1 MVKVLCD
8 KCGAEI
14 TKDPIRLNMT
24 YVDVMTGDIEDPITS
39 KEQRERDYCELC
51 AKAVLNFAEKP
62 EFLRIEYQADVKK
75 KEKEH
80 TIKEPEEDQSKP
92 KKKLDIG
99 KIMALK
105 KAGWSAADIAEEL
118 GTTPQSI
125 YSAVH
130 TYKKKV
136 EAVEKLGKESE

>member
-1 MVKVLCD
+1 MVKVICD
-8 KCGAEI
+8 KCGVEI
-14 TKDPIRLNMT
+14 QQDPIRLNMFG
-24 YVDVMTGDIEDPITS
+24 VDVATGEILEPKTTMQ
-39 KEQRERDYCELC
+39 QRERDYCELC
-51 AKAVLNFAEKP
+51 AKAILNFAEKP
-62 EFLRIEYQADVKK
+62 EGLRFEYQVAVKK

-80 TIKEPEEDQSKP
+80 ALKEPEEDQSKP

-105 KAGWSAADIAEEL
+105 NAGWSAADIAEEL
-118 GTTPQSI
+118 GTTAQSI

-136 EAVEKLGKESE
+136 EAVEKLER

>member
-1 MVKVLCD
+1 MVKVICD

-14 TKDPIRLNMT
+14 KKDPIRLNMT

-39 KEQRERDYCELC
+39 REQRERDYCELC
-51 AKAVLNFAEKP
+51 ARSILDYAEKKAIVVVEHP
-62 EFLRIEYQADVKK
+62 TIKTKK
-75 KEKEH
+75 TEV
-80 TIKEPEEDQSKP
+80 KEPEEDQSKP

-118 GTTPQSI
+118 ETTAQSI

-136 EAVEKLGKESE
+136 EAAKEAGNED

>member
-1 MVKVLCD
+1 MVKVICD
-8 KCGAEI
+8 KCGVEI

-51 AKAVLNFAEKP
+51 AKAVLNYAEKP
-62 EFLRIEYQADVKK
+62 EVLRFEYQADVKK

-80 TIKEPEEDQSKP
+80 ALKEPEEDQSKP

-105 KAGWSAADIAEEL
+105 NAGWSAADIAEEL
-118 GTTPQSI
+118 GTTAQSI

-136 EAVEKLGKESE
+136 EAAKGAGNED

>member
-1 MVKVLCD
+1 MVKVICD

-39 KEQRERDYCELC
+39 KEQWERDYCELC
-51 AKAVLNFAEKP
+51 ARSILNYAEKKVVLIVEHP
-62 EFLRIEYQADVKK
+62 TIKPKK
-75 KEKEH
+75 TEV
-80 TIKEPEEDQSKP
+80 KEPEEDQSKP

-105 KAGWSAADIAEEL
+105 KAGWNAADIADEL
-118 GTTPQSI
+118 GTTAQSI
-125 YSAVH
+125 YSAVY

-136 EAVEKLGKESE
+136 EAVEKLGKERE

>member
-1 MVKVLCD
+1 MVKVICD

-62 EFLRIEYQADVKK
+62 EVLRFEYQAAMKK

-105 KAGWSAADIAEEL
+105 KAGWSAADIADEL

-125 YSAVH
+125 YSAVY

-136 EAVEKLGKESE
+136 ETAKGAGNED

>member
-1 MVKVLCD
+1 MVKVICD

-51 AKAVLNFAEKP
+51 ARYILNYAEKKAIVVVEHP
-62 EFLRIEYQADVKK
+62 TIKPKK
-75 KEKEH
+75 TEV
-80 TIKEPEEDQSKP
+80 KEPEEDQSKP

-105 KAGWSAADIAEEL
+105 KAGWSAEDIAEEL

-125 YSAVH
+125 YSAVY

-136 EAVEKLGKESE
+136 EAVEKLGKERE

>member
-1 MVKVLCD
+1 MVKVICD

-51 AKAVLNFAEKP
+51 ARSILNYAEKKVVLIVEHP
-62 EFLRIEYQADVKK
+62 TIKPKK
-75 KEKEH
+75 TEV
-80 TIKEPEEDQSKP
+80 KEPEEDQSKP

-105 KAGWSAADIAEEL
+105 KAGWNAADIADEL
-118 GTTPQSI
+118 GTTAQSI
-125 YSAVH
+125 YSAVY

-136 EAVEKLGKESE
+136 EAVEKMGKERE

>member
-1 MVKVLCD
+1 MVKVICD

-24 YVDVMTGDIEDPITS
+24 YVDVMTGDIEDPIAS

-51 AKAVLNFAEKP
+51 AKAILNFAEKP
-62 EFLRIEYQADVKK
+62 EVLRFEYQADVKK

-80 TIKEPEEDQSKP
+80 TTKEPEEDQSKP

-105 KAGWSAADIAEEL
+105 NAGWSAADIAEEL

-125 YSAVH
+125 Y
-130 TYKKKV
+130 TYLQ
-136 EAVEKLGKESE
+136 EEGRGSERSRQ

>member
-1 MVKVLCD
+1 MVKVICD

-51 AKAVLNFAEKP
+51 AKAVLNFAEKKA
-62 EFLRIEYQADVKK
+62 IVVV
-75 KEKEH
+75 EH
-80 TIKEPEEDQSKP
+80 PTIKPKKTEVKETEEDQSKP

-118 GTTPQSI
+118 GTTAQSI

-136 EAVEKLGKESE
+136 EAAKGAGNED

>member
-1 MVKVLCD
+1 MVKVICD

-14 TKDPIRLNMT
+14 TKDPIRLNMN
-24 YVDVMTGDIEDPITS
+24 YVDVATGEILEPKTTI
-39 KEQRERDYCELC
+39 QQQERDYCELC
-51 AKAVLNFAEKP
+51 ARSILNYAEQKAVLIVEHRTIKP
-62 EFLRIEYQADVKK
+62 KK
-75 KEKEH
+75 TEV
-80 TIKEPEEDQSKP
+80 KEPEEDQGKP

-118 GTTPQSI
+118 GTTAQSI
-125 YSAVH
+125 YSAVY

-136 EAVEKLGKESE
+136 EAVEKLGKERE

>member
-1 MVKVLCD
+1 MVKVICD

-51 AKAVLNFAEKP
+51 AKAILNFAEKP
-62 EFLRIEYQADVKK
+62 EVLRFEYQAAVKK

-80 TIKEPEEDQSKP
+80 TIKEQEEDQGKP

-105 KAGWSAADIAEEL
+105 KAGWSAADIADEL
-118 GTTPQSI
+118 GTTAQSI

-130 TYKKKV
+130 IYKKKV

>member
-1 MVKVLCD
+1 MVKVICD

-51 AKAVLNFAEKP
+51 AKAILNFAEKP
-62 EFLRIEYQADVKK
+62 EVLRFEVAVKK

-80 TIKEPEEDQSKP
+80 TTKELEEDQSKT

-105 KAGWSAADIAEEL
+105 KAGWSAAKIADEL
-118 GTTPQSI
+118 ETTVQSI
-125 YSAVH
+125 YSAVY

-136 EAVEKLGKESE
+136 EAVEKLGKERE

>member
-1 MVKVLCD
+1 MVKVVCD

-51 AKAVLNFAEKP
+51 ARSILNYAEKKVVLIVEHP
-62 EFLRIEYQADVKK
+62 TIKPKK
-75 KEKEH
+75 TEV
-80 TIKEPEEDQSKP
+80 KEPEEDQSKP

-118 GTTPQSI
+118 GTTAQSI

-136 EAVEKLGKESE
+136 EAVEKLGKERE

>member
-1 MVKVLCD
+1 MVKVICD

-39 KEQRERDYCELC
+39 KEQRERDYCEPC
-51 AKAVLNFAEKP
+51 ARSILNYAEK
-62 EFLRIEYQADVKK
+62 IVVV
-75 KEKEH
+75 EH
-80 TIKEPEEDQSKP
+80 PTIKTKKTEAKEQEEDQSKP
-92 KKKLDIG
+92 KKKQDIG

-118 GTTPQSI
+118 GTTAQSI

-136 EAVEKLGKESE
+136 EAAKGAGNED

>member
-1 MVKVLCD
+1 MVKVICD

-51 AKAVLNFAEKP
+51 ARFILNYAEKIVVVEHP
-62 EFLRIEYQADVKK
+62 TIKTKK
-75 KEKEH
+75 TEV
-80 TIKEPEEDQSKP
+80 KEPEEDQSKP

-118 GTTPQSI
+118 GTTAQSI

-136 EAVEKLGKESE
+136 EAAKGAGNED

>member
-1 MVKVLCD
+1 MVKVICD

-39 KEQRERDYCELC
+39 KEQRERDYCEVC
-51 AKAVLNFAEKP
+51 AKAILNFAEKS
-62 EFLRIEYQADVKK
+62 EGLRFEYQAAVKK

-80 TIKEPEEDQSKP
+80 TTKEPEEDQSKP

-105 KAGWSAADIAEEL
+105 KAGWSAADIADEL
-118 GTTPQSI
+118 GTTAQSI
-125 YSAVH
+125 YSAVY

-136 EAVEKLGKESE
+136 EAAKGAGNED